1 MQLRLLG
8 ISAGTVNHTASH
20 IICQIQD
27 RANDLTPLI
36 SLYFASKTGNGCS
49 DLLTPKPE
57 FTSLK
62 VNTAWKRFFLLKKKK
77 TERKEALLMC
87 FASHIFR
94 INYSCFIKFKEK
106 CFHEDRFY
114 VNFLL
119 TQVSQNT
126 RQYHS
131 EKCTVQEQKTKYEIN
146 KMQQF
151 TIFTFYFPC
160 IQS

>member
-1 MQLRLLG
+1 M
-8 ISAGTVNHTASH
+8 
-20 IICQIQD
+20 
-27 RANDLTPLI
+27 
-36 SLYFASKTGNGCS
+36 
-49 DLLTPKPE
+49 
-57 FTSLK
+57 
-62 VNTAWKRFFLLKKKK
+62 FFPLKKKK